1 MNDFDFT
8 AVAEAVLEH
17 DIPARRS
24 PESNE
29 RLDWLPDPVILDVLE
44 TVGVR
49 PIEFTVEG
57 LLMRGRAH
65 LLTGLGGASKTTF
78 LSQLAVGIASGHP
91 VLGWPVQEAGDVVLL
106 LAEDTKEDAQRL
118 IHDVLKT
125 QPLSES
131 EKSEA
136 CKRLHIFAAAGS
148 DCTIVGPGP
157 YDSHSRLEDLI
168 AFCNSLPNIRLIGL
182 DPAIALS
189 KGREL
194 DELDQRALAN
204 AVEKLAIQTGA
215 SVVLV
220 SHAAKSVQYQ
230 NEIGSHYSRGSGA
243 LTDALRL
250 EMLLRVMT
258 TKEARSF
265 GIQEDDRQ
273 NYVRFQVTKANR
285 LPPSAMKAR
294 WFMRAEAGVLTPAAL
309 EVSLDSGVRITEK
322 EFSALQIFLETDET
336 SGDLEPCA
344 LKFAD
349 WKSVCVSKKL
359 LTGSTA
365 PAQDMS
371 ARRLLQSLQQK
382 SWVSQNSS
390 GFWSLTEQGF
400 EALLQ
405 K

>member
-118 IHDVLKT
+118 IYDVLKT

-157 YDSHSRLEDLI
+157 SDSHSRLEDLI

-294 WFMRAEAGVLTPAAL
+294 WFMRAEAGVLTPAAI
-309 EVSLDSGVRITEK
+309 EVALDSGGLINEK
-322 EFSALQIFLETDET
+322 EFSALQIFLRPDET
-336 SGDLEPCA
+336 SGELEPCA
-344 LKFAD
+344 LDFAG
-349 WKSVCVSKKL
+349 WKSECLSKKL
-359 LTGSTA
+359 VTGSN
-365 PAQDMS
+365 PSAQYMS

-382 SWVSQNSS
+382 SWVSQNPA

>member
-1 MNDFDFT
+1 MNDFDFAT
-8 AVAEAVLEH
+8 VAEAVLEH

-29 RLDWLPDPVILDVLE
+29 RLDWLPDPVALDVLE

-78 LSQLAVGIASGHP
+78 LTQIAVGIASGHA
-91 VLGWPVQEAGDVVLL
+91 VLGWPVQEFGDVVLL

-157 YDSHSRLEDLI
+157 SDSHSRLEDLI

-294 WFMRAEAGVLTPAAL
+294 WFMRAEAGVLTPAAI
-309 EVSLDSGVRITEK
+309 EVALDSGGLINEK
-322 EFSALQIFLETDET
+322 EFSALQIFLRPDET
-336 SGDLEPCA
+336 SGELEPCA
-344 LKFAD
+344 LDFAG
-349 WKSVCVSKKL
+349 WKSECLSKKL
-359 LTGSTA
+359 VTGSN
-365 PAQDMS
+365 PSAQYMS

-390 GFWSLTEQGF
+390 GIWSLTEQGF

>member
-1 MNDFDFT
+1 MNDLDFAT
-8 AVAEAVLEH
+8 VAEAVLEH
-17 DIPARRS
+17 DMPIHQKT
-24 PESNE
+24 ESQKCLN
-29 RLDWLPDPVILDVLE
+29 WLPDPVVLDSLD
-44 TVGVR
+44 TVKPQ

-78 LSQLAVGIASGHP
+78 LTQIACGIASGYP
-91 VLGWPVQEAGDVVLL
+91 VLGWPIQEAGDVVLV
-106 LAEDTKEDAQRL
+106 LAEDTNEDAQRL
-118 IHDVLKT
+118 VHDVLKT
-125 QPLSES
+125 QPLSDA

-148 DCTIVGPGP
+148 DCTIVDPGT
-157 YDSHSRLEDLI
+157 YGLSSRLKDLI
-168 AFCNSLPNIRLIGL
+168 AYCRSLTNIRLIGL

-204 AVEKLAIQTGA
+204 AVEKLAIETGA

-322 EFSALQIFLETDET
+322 EFSALQIFLETDEA

-359 LTGSTA
+359 VTGSTA

-382 SWVSQNSS
+382 SWVSQNSV

-400 EALLQ
+400 DALLQ

>member
-1 MNDFDFT
+1 MNDLDFAT
-8 AVAEAVLEH
+8 VAEAVLEH
-17 DIPARRS
+17 DMPIHQKT
-24 PESNE
+24 ESQKCLN
-29 RLDWLPDPVILDVLE
+29 WLPDPVVLDSLD
-44 TVGVR
+44 TVKPQ

-78 LSQLAVGIASGHP
+78 LAQIACGIASGYP
-91 VLGWPVQEAGDVVLL
+91 VLGWPIQEAGDVVLV
-106 LAEDTKEDAQRL
+106 LAEDTNEDAQRL
-118 IHDVLKT
+118 VHDVLKT

-157 YDSHSRLEDLI
+157 SDSHSRLEDLI

-194 DELDQRALAN
+194 DELDQRELAN